1 MTRAVQTKAFI
12 TRHFFI
18 LAFPFVLLLAL
29 WWPSLGASGGLLRS
43 EHTGKFAVAL
53 VFLVQGLTLSRRQ
66 ILAGA
71 LNPRFQVLTQ
81 GFIFVGFPLMGML
94 LMYVLGSP
102 SSDP

>member
-1 MTRAVQTKAFI
+1 
-12 TRHFFI
+12 
-18 LAFPFVLLLAL
+18 
-29 WWPSLGASGGLLRS
+29 
-43 EHTGKFAVAL
+43 VAL